1 MVCLLMEEVSKID
14 VLIDTEDVAKQ
25 LAQAK

>member
-1 MVCLLMEEVSKID
+1 LFVDGGSFSKID